1 VSFLGTIAALAAER
15 GLPFLLAGGH
25 AVIAHGHSR
34 NTFDIDLIIR
44 RADRALWMD
53 LVRGADYVFL
63 REGPTFLQFN
73 PPNDQLLPLD
83 LMLVGDDTFAKLE
96 AEAVPAPASAAGAKV
111 VSLRHLLALKCHAIK
126 HGHRGRIV
134 KDADD
139 VIRLVQVNKVDMDE
153 SSIRDLFLKHGT
165 VELYEEVRKLCRQG

>member
-1 VSFLGTIAALAAER
+1 
-15 GLPFLLAGGH
+15 
-25 AVIAHGHSR
+25 
-34 NTFDIDLIIR
+34 
-44 RADRALWMD
+44 MD
-53 LVRGADYVFL
+53 LVRSAGYSFH

-73 PPNDQLLPLD
+73 PPSVKNLPLD
-83 LMLVGDDTFAKLE
+83 LMMVSDGTFAKLR

-139 VIRLVQVNKVDMDE
+139 VIRLARVNKLDLDE
-153 SSIRDLFLKHGT
+153 PGIRDLFLKHGT
-165 VELYEEVRKLCRQG
+165 AELYEKVRRLCRQS

>member
-1 VSFLGTIAALAAER
+1 VSALANITVQAVER
-15 GLPFLLAGGH
+15 GLPFMLAGGH
-25 AVIAHGHSR
+25 AVIAHGHPR

-44 RADRALWMD
+44 RVDRARWED
-53 LVRGADYVFL
+53 LARSLDYAFH

-73 PPNDQLLPLD
+73 PPNSETLPLD
-83 LMLVGDDTFAKLE
+83 LMLVGDDTFAKLM

-126 HGHRGRIV
+126 HGHQGRIV

-139 VIRLVQVNKVDMDE
+139 VIRLALANKLDLNE
-153 SSIRDLFLKHGT
+153 PSIRDLFLKHGT
-165 VELYEEVRKLCRQG
+165 AEFYEKAQRLCTQG